1 MGETRVVQGVV
12 VQGAAVASPTQIPTG
27 GTQVQ
32 PNQEAS
38 KTGCK
43 DPIFALLFYVNVL
56 AMVVVAAM
64 YGRDAMSAGASYN
77 YSALIYAAL
86 VLGGISLVAS
96 GFGLLMLMACPELMI
111 KAGLIF
117 SIFVALV
124 WAIYSFLVL
133 QSILFGCLGL
143 GFFAITLCYVKYV
156 WPRIPFAAI
165 NMITAGT
172 AIKANLG
179 VTFFAVFFTLL
190 SVGWLM
196 IWSIAFAGV
205 YEVSCD
211 ADECYPNYG
220 ILFVLFLSLF
230 FTQQVLQSCV
240 HVTVAGTVGTWWV
253 SPSESGCC
261 SKGVFNSFIRTI
273 TTSFGSICFGSLLVA
288 ILQALRAIAST
299 ARMSDDCAL
308 LACLCECIIG
318 CLQSLLEYF
327 NKWAFIYVGVYGF
340 GYIESGKSVMQLFA
354 DRGWD
359 AIIADDLVGGAI
371 FLVCIIISLLIGGI
385 AVGYA
390 RLDPAFS
397 ELTQDAWFVAFFVG
411 LPAGLVVC
419 TILLGTISSA
429 VNTVIVMFA
438 DAPQEFQNN
447 HPELSTKMREV
458 WQQFYPSSI
467 Q

>member
-143 GFFAITLCYVKYV
+143 GFFCHNFMLCQICLATHSVCCHQYDYSRNRHQSKSRCHIFCRLLYLAI
-156 WPRIPFAAI
+156 R
-165 NMITAGT
+165 
-172 AIKANLG
+172 
-179 VTFFAVFFTLL
+179 
-190 SVGWLM
+190 
-196 IWSIAFAGV
+196 
-205 YEVSCD
+205 
-211 ADECYPNYG
+211 
-220 ILFVLFLSLF
+220 
-230 FTQQVLQSCV
+230 
-240 HVTVAGTVGTWWV
+240 WV
-253 SPSESGCC
+253 
-261 SKGVFNSFIRTI
+261 V
-273 TTSFGSICFGSLLVA
+273 
-288 ILQALRAIAST
+288 
-299 ARMSDDCAL
+299 DDMVD
-308 LACLCECIIG
+308 CLCW
-318 CLQSLLEYF
+318 SLR
-327 NKWAFIYVGVYGF
+327 GV
-340 GYIESGKSVMQLFA
+340 M
-354 DRGWD
+354 
-359 AIIADDLVGGAI
+359 
-371 FLVCIIISLLIGGI
+371 
-385 AVGYA
+385 
-390 RLDPAFS
+390 
-397 ELTQDAWFVAFFVG
+397 
-411 LPAGLVVC
+411 
-419 TILLGTISSA
+419 
-429 VNTVIVMFA
+429 
-438 DAPQEFQNN
+438 
-447 HPELSTKMREV
+447 
-458 WQQFYPSSI
+458 
-467 Q
+467 